1 MKVLVCGGR
10 KFDDH
15 KLVFNILDK
24 INRVEK
30 ITEII
35 NGGAKGAD
43 TLGRVWARTRHINI
57 NTFDADWNNHGN
69 SAGPIRNER
78 MLKEGAPDLLVAFP
92 GGPGTRDMI
101 MQAKRRGVPIIIVDN
116 EKEIRT
122 L

>member
-57 NTFDADWNNHGN
+57 NTFDADWNNRGN